1 LFEKEDGVTNA
12 STTDRQV
19 SGVAGGV
26 TTAGK
31 IAHSVSLVC
40 YGYNEEELIGPFFHG
55 AVELLDSVVSDYE
68 IIYIDD
74 CSTDQ
79 TWELAQRFARN
90 NSRIR
95 VWRNDRHRNIGYSF
109 KRGVSLAEKEYLFWQ
124 TIDWSYDLSNLGI
137 FLSLLDHFGVVIG
150 VRPVPARLLAYIPVV
165 RSIYRVRTRS
175 DNFTRAMVS
184 LANYYV
190 LRILFGLNVQDF
202 QNIQFH
208 RTKVLQ
214 SFELHGESSFLG
226 IEMIIRACNCGL
238 DLIEVPIPF
247 IPRTKGVSKGI
258 RPAAIWKSC
267 RDIAKNW
274 LAWGWQVRHEGWV
287 DRRRIYRL
295 TEPAFLSDEVIVL
308 CAPLFK
314 QFR

>member
-1 LFEKEDGVTNA
+1 LFEKEDGVTSA
-12 STTDRQV
+12 STVDRDV
-19 SGVAGGV
+19 CEVASAV
-26 TTAGK
+26 PTASK

-40 YGYNEEELIGPFFHG
+40 YGYNEEDLIAAFFQR
-55 AVELLDSVVSDYE
+55 AVGLLDSVVTDYE

-74 CSTDQ
+74 CSTDH
-79 TWELAQRFARN
+79 TWEIAQRFARN
-90 NSRIR
+90 DSRLR
-95 VWRNDRHRNIGYSF
+95 VWRNDRNRNIGYSF
-109 KRGVSLAEKEYLFWQ
+109 KRAVSLAEKEYLFWQ

-137 FLSLLDHFGVVIG
+137 FLALLDHFGMVIG
-150 VRPVPARLLAYIPVV
+150 VRPVPVRLLAYIPVV

-175 DNFTRAMVS
+175 DNFIRAMVS

-190 LRILFGLNVQDF
+190 LRILFGLDVHDF

-208 RTKVLQ
+208 RTKMLQ
-214 SFELHGESSFLG
+214 SFKLHGESSFLG
-226 IEMIIRACNCGL
+226 IEIMIRACNCGL
-238 DLIEVPIPF
+238 DLVEVPIRF

-267 RDIAKNW
+267 RDIARNW
-274 LAWGWQVRHEGWV
+274 FAWGWRVRREGWGG
-287 DRRRIYRL
+287 RRRIYRL
-295 TEPAFLSDEVIVL
+295 TEPAFLSEEVIVL

>member
-1 LFEKEDGVTNA
+1 MSA
-12 STTDRQV
+12 STVDRQV
-19 SGVAGGV
+19 SEAANAV

-31 IAHSVSLVC
+31 VARSVSLVC
-40 YGYNEEELIGPFFHG
+40 YGYNEEELIGPFFQR
-55 AVELLDSVVSDYE
+55 AVELLDSFVSDYE

-74 CSTDQ
+74 CSTDD
-79 TWELAQRFARN
+79 TWEIAQRFARN
-90 NSRIR
+90 DSRIR
-95 VWRNDRHRNIGYSF
+95 VWRNDRNRNIGYSF

-124 TIDWSYDLSNLGI
+124 TIDWSYDLRNLGI
-137 FLSLLDHFGVVIG
+137 FLALLDHFGVVIG
-150 VRPVPARLLAYIPVV
+150 VRPVPIRLLAYIPVV

-190 LRILFGLNVQDF
+190 LRILFGLNVHDF

-214 SFELHGESSFLG
+214 SFELRGESSFLG
-226 IEMIIRACNCGL
+226 IEMMIRACNCGL
-238 DLIEVPIPF
+238 DLIEVPIRF
-247 IPRTKGVSKGI
+247 IPREGGVSKGI

-267 RDIAKNW
+267 RDIGRNW
-274 LAWGWQVRHEGWV
+274 LAWGWRVRREGWGN
-287 DRRRIYRL
+287 RRRIYRL